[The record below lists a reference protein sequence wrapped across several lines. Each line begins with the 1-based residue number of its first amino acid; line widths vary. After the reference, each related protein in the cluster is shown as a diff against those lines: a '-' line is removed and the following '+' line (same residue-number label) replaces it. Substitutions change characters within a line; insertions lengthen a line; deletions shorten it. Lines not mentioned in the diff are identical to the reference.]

1 MSSLYASP
9 AAAGSKNPPK
19 GPLAAEIAPG
29 RKIQFTKVFSQED
42 FDRFARLTGDD
53 NPIHVDPEFAAKTR
67 FGKTLCHGMLLFST
81 LNSAIRREFARFQ
94 PEIEGIELM
103 FPGPTY
109 VGDEMTIELEVVSAS
124 PESQRAQIS
133 ATVRGPSGE
142 PGCVAQAR
150 VFWRSA

>member
-1 MSSLYASP
+1 MSSLNQP
-9 AAAGSKNPPK
+9 TRPF
-19 GPLAAEIAPG
+19 AAEIALG
-29 RKIQFTKVFSQED
+29 RKIQFTKVFSQQD

-67 FGKTLCHGMLLFST
+67 FGRTLCHGMLLFST
-81 LNSAIRREFARFQ
+81 LNSAIRREFARFE

-109 VGDEMTIELEVVSAS
+109 VGDEMKIELEIVAAL
-124 PESQRAQIS
+124 ESERAQIS
-133 ATVRGPSGE
+133 ATVWGPDGA

-150 VFWRSA
+150 VFWRSS

>member
-1 MSSLYASP
+1 MSSL
-9 AAAGSKNPPK
+9 NPRPF
-19 GPLAAEIAPG
+19 AAEIALG

-81 LNSAIRREFARFQ
+81 LNSAIRREFARFE
-94 PEIEGIELM
+94 PEIEGIELV

-109 VGDEMTIELEVVSAS
+109 VGDEMKIDLEVVATL
-124 PESQRAQIS
+124 ESQRAQIS
-133 ATVRGPSGE
+133 ATVWGPGGE